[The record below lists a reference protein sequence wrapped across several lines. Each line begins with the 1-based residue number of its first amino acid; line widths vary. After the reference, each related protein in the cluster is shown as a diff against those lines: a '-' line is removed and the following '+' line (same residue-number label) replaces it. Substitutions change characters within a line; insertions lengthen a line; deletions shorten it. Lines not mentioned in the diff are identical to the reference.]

1 MCKTSKKEK
10 QSVIKKVNGNGHVG
24 GASLSTGTVI
34 VTSGTTQTTILP
46 SQISI
51 TVPETQANGEP
62 RQLTIIEKY
71 PLFRARTAL
80 IVRYVEIYSNQVRAQ
95 NQQMTPKESVAL
107 AQRTWPKIAEQ
118 VNKAFPQLK
127 ALNSNQ
133 AMTIYSIFIQAK
145 TKLEA
150 ERHVEA
156 NGETETN
163 SEAKTDESNSDD
175 AEEEDTVKVEPGDD
189 PVEN

>member
-1 MCKTSKKEK
+1 
-10 QSVIKKVNGNGHVG
+10 
-24 GASLSTGTVI
+24 
-34 VTSGTTQTTILP
+34 
-46 SQISI
+46 
-51 TVPETQANGEP
+51 
-62 RQLTIIEKY
+62 
-71 PLFRARTAL
+71 
-80 IVRYVEIYSNQVRAQ
+80 VEIYSNQVRTA

-150 ERHVEA
+150 ERRDEA
-156 NGETETN
+156 NEVENAEEKTE
-163 SEAKTDESNSDD
+163 ESDSDD
-175 AEEEDTVKVEPGDD
+175 AEEEDTVKVEPVDD
-189 PVEN
+189 PVEENA